1 MALMLED
8 KEQQKDKKLSAAT
21 LSGGILAGVSLTENT
36 AQVSFLRPGAVEA
49 ETLSAIAGAE
59 YFDHPLVLARRR
71 DNGQWIFGRDA
82 VKAYSAGD
90 AEIAEDLI
98 RLACEGRTI
107 AIGGERYTGITLLL
121 LYMRKLL
128 LQTVMEAA
136 GAGAGLEVIRALM
149 LTADVIYPEAAG
161 RSIGEAGADG
171 AEQELHGT
179 LDERLPQVLNAVCAE
194 LKKTVR
200 NAREISWCTL
210 SESLY
215 YYLNGQPE
223 DIRSQEVLAFWCP
236 KDQPVSYLHSI
247 NRFTRPQVASVVRT
261 EEEALPGGGA
271 SDDARD
277 EAFLKIVTERLS
289 GHIVSAVYLLGDGFN
304 ERWLKRSLEY
314 ICRTR
319 KAFLGNNLFSK
330 GAVACLKDRLGET
343 EAAAQEQTVFLS
355 PDKILAN
362 IGIRVK
368 KQGTS
373 HYHALLDA
381 GTSWYDARASI
392 EVVLDKDPRIAL
404 IVTPLDG
411 SGAHTEVLELDG
423 LPKRERRMTRL
434 QVELKMRSVDRARL
448 SVVDEGFGDM
458 APASGGHWEKYISL
472 TAGEGS
478 QGLLAPG
485 VITEPILCIGRLASR
500 PYDFPFLENRVFSA
514 EELCHLIARND
525 YLLTRDSFTED
536 FPDWLESECRLA
548 PLAEELRELKR
559 KDVSLA
565 AYAGTILDY
574 IRLFPDDERIRIK
587 EVLRD
592 GDSRDGVEKKLKIIE
607 YLIREGRLTEAHAR
621 IAGFDRKDQ
630 NEIVIARLL
639 YDEGVIYARMFH
651 YAAAARRMGRA
662 YELSHDPEVKEAYLA
677 ALRLSMREEEY
688 IDVIGARPE
697 LSPESLTLET
707 KLGETL
713 DLFAAGADNH
723 LVGTLQVCLD
733 TGNLKSFDEE
743 TAKLAEDLL
752 AAFKRAIA

>member
-8 KEQQKDKKLSAAT
+8 KGREKEKKLPVSVQ
-21 LSGGILAGVSLTENT
+21 GGILVGVSLTENT
-36 AQVSFLRPGAVEA
+36 AQVSFLRPGAPEA

-59 YFDHPLVLARRR
+59 YFDHPLVVARRK
-71 DNGQWIFGRDA
+71 DNGQWLFGREA
-82 VKAYSAGD
+82 VKLYSAGG

-98 RLACEGRTI
+98 RMACEAKTVV
-107 AIGGERYTGITLLL
+107 IGGERYSGVTLLL

-128 LQTVMEAA
+128 KQMVMEAA
-136 GAGAGLEVIRALM
+136 GPGVGLEVIRALM
-149 LTADVIYPEAAG
+149 LTADVIYPEAANSRNRDG
-161 RSIGEAGADG
+161 SG
-171 AEQELHGT
+171 AEEELRGS
-179 LDERLPQVLNAVCAE
+179 LDERLPRVLNTVCAE
-194 LKKTVR
+194 LKKTVP
-200 NAREISWCTL
+200 NAKEVSWCTL

-215 YYLNGQPE
+215 HYLQGQPE
-223 DIRSQEVLAFWCP
+223 DIRQQEVLAFWCP

-247 NRFTRPQVASVVRT
+247 NRNTKPQVASVVRT
-261 EEEALPGGGA
+261 EEEPLPGGAA

-277 EAFLKIVTERLS
+277 EAFLRIVTERLS

-304 ERWLKRSLEY
+304 ERWLRKSLEY

-330 GAVACLKDRLGET
+330 GAVACIRERLDGTPDEDRDR
-343 EAAAQEQTVFLS
+343 TVFLS

-368 KQGTS
+368 KQGVS

-392 EVVLDKDPRIAL
+392 DVILDKDPRIAL

-411 SGAHTEVLELDG
+411 SGARTEVLELDG
-423 LPKRERRMTRL
+423 LPPRERRMTRL
-434 QVELKMRSVDRARL
+434 TIEIKMHAVDRARL
-448 SVVDEGFGDM
+448 SVVDLGFGDV
-458 APASGGHWEKYISL
+458 APASGGHWERFIRL
-472 TAGEGS
+472 TPGEGS
-478 QGLLAPG
+478 KGLLEDG
-485 VITEPILCIGRLASR
+485 VITEPILCIGRLSSK
-500 PYDFPFLENRVFSA
+500 PFEFPFLENRVFSA
-514 EELCHLIARND
+514 EELCWLIARND
-525 YLLTRDSFTED
+525 YLLTRESFTDD
-536 FPDWLESECRLA
+536 FPDWLETECRLA

-559 KDVSLA
+559 RDVSLA

-574 IRLFPDDERIRIK
+574 IRLYPDEERIRIK

-607 YLIREGRLTEAHAR
+607 YLIREGRLAEAHAR
-621 IAGFDRKDQ
+621 IAAFDRTDQ
-630 NEIVIARLL
+630 HEIVIARLL

-651 YAAAARRMGRA
+651 YEAAAKRMERA
-662 YELSHDPEVKEAYLA
+662 FEISGDPEVKEAYLA

-707 KLGETL
+707 RMGETL
-713 DLFAAGADNH
+713 DLYAAGADNH
-723 LVGTLQVCLD
+723 LVGTLRVFLD
-733 TGNLKSFDEE
+733 TGNMKAFDEE
-743 TAKLAEDLL
+743 TERLTEELIAS
-752 AAFKRAIA
+752 FRRAIA